1 MLKKVHAVMGP
12 LSSASCKAFE
22 FLPYV
27 ELLYIFRYYR
37 NNKARGSTMIIA
49 PQYKV
54 KEILNSFYPSKYH
67 LEEWIVSE
75 PFRKNDRLLNSFCRL
90 LDKGFLPIP

>member
-1 MLKKVHAVMGP
+1 
-12 LSSASCKAFE
+12 
-22 FLPYV
+22 
-27 ELLYIFRYYR
+27 
-37 NNKARGSTMIIA
+37 MIIA